1 MDESLALKT
10 SNIQLERYY
19 FNIINLMTLFV
30 IVQLTFGITEKEISR
45 KSGNTDLLDF
55 NDQVKSRVKDY
66 IRNYMKKFGPI
77 YKRS

>member
-19 FNIINLMTLFV
+19 FIIINLMTLFV